1 MFRINKGLAIGKR
14 LVGCINERIECS
26 PVSLYYFRPLFFMK
40 NIIIIA
46 LLALVV
52 GYFGY
57 EKWQDSKN
65 ANNQGQ
71 AKLKNRK
78 TSEVIKTRDINFSV
92 TVAGEITPAE
102 KVSVRPEVHGK
113 IAELPVDISDTVAK
127 GELLFRLDDKDLR
140 IEIDTRKKQIDSANL
155 QLEQSQSEYERSK
168 KLFNDSLISE
178 EAYQNTRTRYEVAQ
192 ISRDRAQNDFDLS
205 QEYLPKTSVLAPF
218 DCTVLSRPVSIGQ
231 AVSGTGGQ
239 SSGTEVMEIAD
250 LKNLI
255 ILSHVNQADVSRMGK
270 NQQVK
275 IEIEAVA
282 DLIIDGIVE
291 RIAPQ
296 ATIRSGIKGFS
307 TRIRLLNADPSII
320 PGMTATINIPVANS
334 KDVVAAPLASIFTER
349 NDSEQRTETYAYV
362 KKEEKKPPYVKQM
375 VDVGVNDLDF
385 VEVLKGL
392 SVDDEVALEKPD
404 DELIGET
411 VTLTGETKAK
421 EEEKADP
428 MVAKYDTDGDGIL
441 SREEKTAA
449 FTKMSD
455 EERTKMMDKMRARFG
470 GRGPGGGSGKGRGS
484 GGGSKRRP

>member
-1 MFRINKGLAIGKR
+1 
-14 LVGCINERIECS
+14 
-26 PVSLYYFRPLFFMK
+26 MK

-46 LLALVV
+46 LVLVV
-52 GYFGY
+52 GFIGY
-57 EKWQDSKN
+57 QKWQESQN
-65 ANNQGQ
+65 AGNQGQ
-71 AKLKNRK
+71 DKLKNRK
-78 TSEVIKTRDINFSV
+78 TTEVIQARDINFSV
-92 TVAGEITPAE
+92 TVAGEISPAE

-113 IAELPVDISDTVAK
+113 IAELPVDISDRVAK
-127 GELLFRLDDKDLR
+127 GELLFRLDDKDLK
-140 IEIDTRKKQIDSANL
+140 IEIDTRRKQIDSANL
-155 QLEQSQSEYERSK
+155 QLEQSKSEYERSK
-168 KLFNDSLISE
+168 KLFNDGLISE
-178 EAYQNTRTRYEVAQ
+178 EAFQNIKTRYEVSQ
-192 ISRDRAQNDFDLS
+192 ITRARAQNDFDLS
-205 QEYLPKTSVLAPF
+205 QEKLSKTSILAPF

-250 LKNLI
+250 LNNLI
-255 ILSHVNQADVSRMGK
+255 ILAHVNQADVSRMGK
-270 NQQVK
+270 NQKVK

-282 DLIIDGIVE
+282 DLVVDGIVE

-307 TRIRLLNADPSII
+307 TRIKLMNTDPSII

-349 NDSEQRTETYAYV
+349 NEAEQRTETYAYV
-362 KKEEKKPPYVKQM
+362 KKEEKKYVKQM

-411 VTLTGETKAK
+411 VTLSGETKAK
-421 EEEKADP
+421 KEEKADP
-428 MVAKYDTDGDGIL
+428 MVAKYDTDGDGQL
-441 SREEKTAA
+441 SREERTAA
-449 FTKMSD
+449 FTKMSE
-455 EERTKMMDKMRARFG
+455 EERTKMMDKMRERFG
-470 GRGPGGGSGKGRGS
+470 ARGPGGKSGRGRGSGGGSRGS

>member
-1 MFRINKGLAIGKR
+1 
-14 LVGCINERIECS
+14 
-26 PVSLYYFRPLFFMK
+26 MK

-46 LLALVV
+46 LVLVV
-52 GYFGY
+52 GFIGY
-57 EKWQDSKN
+57 QKWQESQN
-65 ANNQGQ
+65 AGNQGQ
-71 AKLKNRK
+71 DKLKNRK
-78 TSEVIKTRDINFSV
+78 TTEVIQARDINFSV
-92 TVAGEITPAE
+92 TVAGEISPAE

-113 IAELPVDISDTVAK
+113 IAELPVDISDRVAK
-127 GELLFRLDDKDLR
+127 GELLFRLDDKDLK

-155 QLEQSQSEYERSK
+155 QLEQSKSEYERSK
-168 KLFNDSLISE
+168 KLFNDGLISE
-178 EAYQNTRTRYEVAQ
+178 EAFQNTNTRYEVAR
-192 ISRDRAQNDFDLS
+192 ITRARAQNDFDLS
-205 QEYLPKTSVLAPF
+205 QEKLSKTSILAPF

-250 LKNLI
+250 LNNLI
-255 ILSHVNQADVSRMGK
+255 ILAHVNQADVSRMGK
-270 NQQVK
+270 NQKVK

-282 DLIIDGIVE
+282 DLVVDGIVE

-307 TRIRLLNADPSII
+307 TRIKLMNTDPSII

-349 NDSEQRTETYAYV
+349 NEAEQRTETYAYV
-362 KKEEKKPPYVKQM
+362 KKEEKKYVKQM

-411 VTLTGETKAK
+411 VTLSGETKAK
-421 EEEKADP
+421 KEEKADP
-428 MVAKYDTDGDGIL
+428 MVAKYDTDGDGKL
-441 SREEKTAA
+441 SREELQAA
-449 FTKMSD
+449 STKMTD
-455 EERTKMMDKMRARFG
+455 EERTKMMDKMRERFG
-470 GRGPGGGSGKGRGS
+470 GRRPGGGSGKGRGS
-484 GGGSKRRP
+484 GGGSRGSGGGSKRRP

>member
-1 MFRINKGLAIGKR
+1 
-14 LVGCINERIECS
+14 
-26 PVSLYYFRPLFFMK
+26 MK
-40 NIIIIA
+40 NIIIIV
-46 LLALVV
+46 LVLVV
-52 GYFGY
+52 GFVGY
-57 EKWQDSKN
+57 QKWQDSQN
-65 ANNQGQ
+65 TSNQGQ
-71 AKLKNRK
+71 NKLENRK

-127 GELLFRLDDKDLR
+127 GELLFRLDDKDLK

-155 QLEQSQSEYERSK
+155 QLEQSKNEYERSQ
-168 KLFNDSLISE
+168 KLIKDGLISE
-178 EAYQNTRTRYEVAQ
+178 EAFQNIKTRYEVAR
-192 ISRDRAQNDFDLS
+192 ISRDRAQNDFDLA
-205 QEYLPKTSVLAPF
+205 QEKLSKTSILAPF

-307 TRIRLLNADPSII
+307 TRIKLLNADPDII

-334 KDVVAAPLASIFTER
+334 KGVVAAPLASIFTER

-392 SVDDEVALEKPD
+392 SVGDEVALEKPD
-404 DELIGET
+404 DDQIGET

-421 EEEKADP
+421 EEEKVDP
-428 MVAKYDTDGDGIL
+428 MVAKYDTDGDGQL
-441 SREEKTAA
+441 SREERTAA
-449 FTKMSD
+449 FTKMSE
-455 EERTKMMDKMRARFG
+455 EERTKMMDKMRERFG
-470 GRGPGGGSGKGRGS
+470 GRGPGGKSGRGRGS
-484 GGGSKRRP
+484 GGDSRKSGGGSNRRP

>member
-1 MFRINKGLAIGKR
+1 
-14 LVGCINERIECS
+14 
-26 PVSLYYFRPLFFMK
+26 MK
-40 NIIIIA
+40 NIIIIG
-46 LLALVV
+46 LLVLAV
-52 GYFGY
+52 GYIGY
-57 EKWQDSKN
+57 EKWQDGQN
-65 ANNQGQ
+65 ANNQSQ
-71 AKLKNRK
+71 AKFNKRK
-78 TSEVIKTRDINFSV
+78 TSAVIKTRDINFSV
-92 TVAGEITPAE
+92 TVAGEISPAE

-113 IAELPVDISDTVAK
+113 IAELPVDISDKVAK
-127 GELLFRLDDKDLR
+127 GELLFRLDDKDLK

-155 QLEQSQSEYERSK
+155 QLEQSKSEYERSQ
-168 KLFNDSLISE
+168 KLFDDSLISE
-178 EAYQNTRTRYEVAQ
+178 EAFQNTKTRYEVAQ

-205 QEYLPKTSVLAPF
+205 QEKLSKTSVLAPF

-270 NQQVK
+270 NQRVK

-307 TRIRLLNADPSII
+307 TRIRLVNADPSII

-349 NDSEQRTETYAYV
+349 NDVEQRTETYAYI
-362 KKEEKKPPYVKQM
+362 KKAENEFVKQM
-375 VDVGVNDLDF
+375 VEVGVNDLEF
-385 VEVLKGL
+385 VEVSKGL

-421 EEEKADP
+421 EEEKVDP
-428 MVAKYDTDGDGIL
+428 TVAKYDTDGDGEV
-441 SREEKTAA
+441 SRNEWRAA
-449 FTKMSD
+449 FSKMSD
-455 EERTKMMDKMRARFG
+455 EERTNMMNKMRERFG
-470 GRGPGGGSGKGRGS
+470 GGRRPSGSRGGPGGGRGS
-484 GGGSKRRP
+484 GSSRRPGGGSRN

>member
-1 MFRINKGLAIGKR
+1 
-14 LVGCINERIECS
+14 
-26 PVSLYYFRPLFFMK
+26 MK

-46 LLALVV
+46 LVLVV
-52 GYFGY
+52 GFIGY
-57 EKWQDSKN
+57 QKWQESQN
-65 ANNQGQ
+65 AGNQGQ
-71 AKLKNRK
+71 DKLKNRK
-78 TSEVIKTRDINFSV
+78 TTEVIQARDINFSV
-92 TVAGEITPAE
+92 TVAGEISPAE

-113 IAELPVDISDTVAK
+113 IAELPVDISDRVAK
-127 GELLFRLDDKDLR
+127 GELLFRLDDKDLK

-155 QLEQSQSEYERSK
+155 QLEQSKSEYERSK
-168 KLFNDSLISE
+168 KLFNDGLISE
-178 EAYQNTRTRYEVAQ
+178 EAFQNIKTRYEVSQ
-192 ISRDRAQNDFDLS
+192 ITRARAQNDFDLS
-205 QEYLPKTSVLAPF
+205 QEKLSKTSILAPF

-250 LKNLI
+250 LNNLI
-255 ILSHVNQADVSRMGK
+255 ILAHVNQADVSRMGK
-270 NQQVK
+270 NQKVK

-282 DLIIDGIVE
+282 DLVVDGIVE

-307 TRIRLLNADPSII
+307 TRIKLMNTDPSII

-349 NDSEQRTETYAYV
+349 NEAEQRTETYAYV
-362 KKEEKKPPYVKQM
+362 KKEEKKYVKQM

-411 VTLTGETKAK
+411 VTLSGETKAK

-428 MVAKYDTDGDGIL
+428 MVAKYDTDGDGKL
-441 SREEKTAA
+441 SREELQAA
-449 FTKMSD
+449 STKMTD
-455 EERTKMMDKMRARFG
+455 EERTKMMDKMRERFG
-470 GRGPGGGSGKGRGS
+470 GRRPGGGSGKGRGS
-484 GGGSKRRP
+484 SGGSRGSGGGSKRRP

>member
-1 MFRINKGLAIGKR
+1 
-14 LVGCINERIECS
+14 
-26 PVSLYYFRPLFFMK
+26 MK

-46 LLALVV
+46 LVLVV
-52 GYFGY
+52 GFIGY
-57 EKWQDSKN
+57 QKWQESQN
-65 ANNQGQ
+65 AGNQGQ
-71 AKLKNRK
+71 DKLKNRK
-78 TSEVIKTRDINFSV
+78 TTEVIQARDINFSV
-92 TVAGEITPAE
+92 TVAGEISPAE

-113 IAELPVDISDTVAK
+113 IAELPVDISDRVAK
-127 GELLFRLDDKDLR
+127 GELLFRLDDKDLK

-155 QLEQSQSEYERSK
+155 QLEQSKSEYERSK
-168 KLFNDSLISE
+168 KLFNDGLISE
-178 EAYQNTRTRYEVAQ
+178 EAFQNIKTRYEVSQ
-192 ISRDRAQNDFDLS
+192 ITRARAQNDFDLS
-205 QEYLPKTSVLAPF
+205 QEKLSKTSILAPF

-250 LKNLI
+250 LNNLI
-255 ILSHVNQADVSRMGK
+255 ILAHVNQADVSRMGK
-270 NQQVK
+270 NQKVK

-282 DLIIDGIVE
+282 DLVVDGIVE

-307 TRIRLLNADPSII
+307 TRIKLMNTDPSII

-349 NDSEQRTETYAYV
+349 NEAEQRTETYAYV
-362 KKEEKKPPYVKQM
+362 KKEEKKYVKQM

-411 VTLTGETKAK
+411 VTLSGETKAK
-421 EEEKADP
+421 EEEKAAP
-428 MVAKYDTDGDGIL
+428 LVAKYDTDGDGKL
-441 SREEKTAA
+441 SREELQAA
-449 FTKMSD
+449 STKMTD
-455 EERTKMMDKMRARFG
+455 EERTKMMDKMRERFG
-470 GRGPGGGSGKGRGS
+470 GRRPGGGSGKGRGS
-484 GGGSKRRP
+484 SGGSRGSGGGSKRRP

>member
-1 MFRINKGLAIGKR
+1 
-14 LVGCINERIECS
+14 
-26 PVSLYYFRPLFFMK
+26 MK

-46 LLALVV
+46 LVLVV
-52 GYFGY
+52 GFIGY
-57 EKWQDSKN
+57 QKWQESQN
-65 ANNQGQ
+65 AGNQGQ
-71 AKLKNRK
+71 DKLKNRK
-78 TSEVIKTRDINFSV
+78 TTEVIQARDINFSV
-92 TVAGEITPAE
+92 TVAGEISPAE

-113 IAELPVDISDTVAK
+113 IAELPVDISDRVAK
-127 GELLFRLDDKDLR
+127 GELLFRLDDKDLK
-140 IEIDTRKKQIDSANL
+140 IEIDTRRKQIDSANL
-155 QLEQSQSEYERSK
+155 QLEQSKSEYERSK
-168 KLFNDSLISE
+168 KLFNDGLISE
-178 EAYQNTRTRYEVAQ
+178 EAFQNIKTRYEVSQ
-192 ISRDRAQNDFDLS
+192 ITRARAQNDFDLS
-205 QEYLPKTSVLAPF
+205 QEKLSKTSILAPF

-250 LKNLI
+250 LNNLI
-255 ILSHVNQADVSRMGK
+255 ILAHVNQADVSRMGK
-270 NQQVK
+270 NQKVK

-282 DLIIDGIVE
+282 DLVVDGIVE

-307 TRIRLLNADPSII
+307 TRIKLMNTDPSII

-334 KDVVAAPLASIFTER
+334 KGVVAAPLASIFTER
-349 NDSEQRTETYAYV
+349 NEAEQRTETYAYV
-362 KKEEKKPPYVKQM
+362 KKEEKKYLKQM

-411 VTLTGETKAK
+411 VTLSGETKAK

-428 MVAKYDTDGDGIL
+428 MVAKYDTDGDGKL
-441 SREEKTAA
+441 SREELQAA
-449 FTKMSD
+449 STKMTD
-455 EERTKMMDKMRARFG
+455 EERTKMMDKMRERFG
-470 GRGPGGGSGKGRGS
+470 GRRPGGGSGRGRGSSGGSRGS

>member
-1 MFRINKGLAIGKR
+1 
-14 LVGCINERIECS
+14 
-26 PVSLYYFRPLFFMK
+26 MK
-40 NIIIIA
+40 NIIIIV
-46 LLALVV
+46 LVLVV
-52 GYFGY
+52 GFVGY
-57 EKWQDSKN
+57 QKWQDSQN
-65 ANNQGQ
+65 TSNQGQ
-71 AKLKNRK
+71 NKLENRK
-78 TSEVIKTRDINFSV
+78 TSEVVKTRDINFSV

-127 GELLFRLDDKDLR
+127 GELLFRLDDKDLK

-155 QLEQSQSEYERSK
+155 QLEQSKNEYERSQ
-168 KLFNDSLISE
+168 KLIKDGLISE
-178 EAYQNTRTRYEVAQ
+178 EAFQNIKTRYEVAR
-192 ISRDRAQNDFDLS
+192 ISRDRAQNDFDLA
-205 QEYLPKTSVLAPF
+205 QEKLSKTSILAPF

-307 TRIRLLNADPSII
+307 TRIRLLNADPDII

-334 KDVVAAPLASIFTER
+334 KGVVAAPLASIFTER

-362 KKEEKKPPYVKQM
+362 KKEEEKYVKQM

-392 SVDDEVALEKPD
+392 SVGDEVALEKPD
-404 DELIGET
+404 DDQIGET

-421 EEEKADP
+421 EEEKVAP
-428 MVAKYDTDGDGIL
+428 MVAKYDTDGDGQL
-441 SREEKTAA
+441 SREERTAA
-449 FTKMSD
+449 FTKMSE
-455 EERTKMMDKMRARFG
+455 EERTKMMDKMRERFG
-470 GRGPGGGSGKGRGS
+470 GRGPGGKSGRGRGS
-484 GGGSKRRP
+484 GGDSRKSGGGSNRRP

>member
-1 MFRINKGLAIGKR
+1 
-14 LVGCINERIECS
+14 
-26 PVSLYYFRPLFFMK
+26 MK

-46 LLALVV
+46 LVLVV
-52 GYFGY
+52 GFIGY
-57 EKWQDSKN
+57 QKWQESQN
-65 ANNQGQ
+65 AGNQGQ
-71 AKLKNRK
+71 DKLKNRK
-78 TSEVIKTRDINFSV
+78 TTEVIQARDINFSV
-92 TVAGEITPAE
+92 TVAGEISPAE

-113 IAELPVDISDTVAK
+113 IAELPVDISDRVAK
-127 GELLFRLDDKDLR
+127 GELLFRLDDKDLK

-155 QLEQSQSEYERSK
+155 QLEQSKSEYERSI
-168 KLFNDSLISE
+168 KLFNDGLISE
-178 EAYQNTRTRYEVAQ
+178 EAFQNIKTRYEVSQ
-192 ISRDRAQNDFDLS
+192 ITRARAQNDFDLS
-205 QEYLPKTSVLAPF
+205 QEKLSKTSILAPF

-250 LKNLI
+250 LNNLI
-255 ILSHVNQADVSRMGK
+255 ILAHVNQADVSRMGK
-270 NQQVK
+270 NQKVK

-282 DLIIDGIVE
+282 DLVVDGIVE

-307 TRIRLLNADPSII
+307 TRIKLMNTDPSII

-349 NDSEQRTETYAYV
+349 NEAEQRTETYAYV
-362 KKEEKKPPYVKQM
+362 KKEEKKYVKQM

-411 VTLTGETKAK
+411 VTLSGETKAK

-428 MVAKYDTDGDGIL
+428 MVAKYDTDGDGKL
-441 SREEKTAA
+441 SREELQAA
-449 FTKMSD
+449 ATKMTD
-455 EERTKMMDKMRARFG
+455 EERTKMMDKMRERFG
-470 GRGPGGGSGKGRGS
+470 GRRPGGGSGRGRGSSSGSRGS

>member
-1 MFRINKGLAIGKR
+1 
-14 LVGCINERIECS
+14 
-26 PVSLYYFRPLFFMK
+26 MK

-46 LLALVV
+46 LVLVV
-52 GYFGY
+52 GFIGY
-57 EKWQDSKN
+57 QKWQESQN
-65 ANNQGQ
+65 AGNQGQ
-71 AKLKNRK
+71 DKLKNRK
-78 TSEVIKTRDINFSV
+78 TTEVIQARDINFSV
-92 TVAGEITPAE
+92 TVAGEISPAE
-102 KVSVRPEVHGK
+102 KVSVRPEGHGK
-113 IAELPVDISDTVAK
+113 IAELPVDISDRVAK
-127 GELLFRLDDKDLR
+127 GELLFRLDDKDLK

-155 QLEQSQSEYERSK
+155 QLEQSKSEYERSK
-168 KLFNDSLISE
+168 KLFNDGLISE
-178 EAYQNTRTRYEVAQ
+178 EAFQNIKTRYEVSQ
-192 ISRDRAQNDFDLS
+192 ITRARAQNDFDLS
-205 QEYLPKTSVLAPF
+205 QEKLSKTSILAPF

-250 LKNLI
+250 LNNLI
-255 ILSHVNQADVSRMGK
+255 ILAHVNQADVSRMGK
-270 NQQVK
+270 NQKVK

-282 DLIIDGIVE
+282 DLVVDGIVE

-307 TRIRLLNADPSII
+307 TRIKLMNTDPSII

-349 NDSEQRTETYAYV
+349 NEAEQRTETYAYV
-362 KKEEKKPPYVKQM
+362 KKEEKKYVKQM

-411 VTLTGETKAK
+411 VTLSGETKAK

-428 MVAKYDTDGDGIL
+428 MVAKYDTDGDGKL
-441 SREEKTAA
+441 SREELQAA
-449 FTKMSD
+449 STKMTD
-455 EERTKMMDKMRARFG
+455 EERTKMMDKMRERFG
-470 GRGPGGGSGKGRGS
+470 GRRPGGGSGKGRGS
-484 GGGSKRRP
+484 SGGSRGSGGGSKRRP

>member
-1 MFRINKGLAIGKR
+1 
-14 LVGCINERIECS
+14 
-26 PVSLYYFRPLFFMK
+26 MK

-46 LLALVV
+46 LVLVV
-52 GYFGY
+52 GFIGY
-57 EKWQDSKN
+57 QKWQESQN
-65 ANNQGQ
+65 AGNQGQ
-71 AKLKNRK
+71 DKLKNRK
-78 TSEVIKTRDINFSV
+78 TTEVIQARDINFSV
-92 TVAGEITPAE
+92 TVAGEISPAE

-113 IAELPVDISDTVAK
+113 IAELPVDISDRVAK
-127 GELLFRLDDKDLR
+127 GELLFRLDDKDLK

-155 QLEQSQSEYERSK
+155 QLEQSKSEYERSK
-168 KLFNDSLISE
+168 KLFNDGLISE
-178 EAYQNTRTRYEVAQ
+178 EAFQNIKTRYEVSQ
-192 ISRDRAQNDFDLS
+192 ITRARAQNDFDLS
-205 QEYLPKTSVLAPF
+205 QEKLSKTSILAPF

-250 LKNLI
+250 LNNLI
-255 ILSHVNQADVSRMGK
+255 ILAHVNQADVSRMGK
-270 NQQVK
+270 NQKVK

-282 DLIIDGIVE
+282 DLVVDGIVE

-307 TRIRLLNADPSII
+307 TRIKLMNTDPSII

-349 NDSEQRTETYAYV
+349 NEAEQRTETYAYV
-362 KKEEKKPPYVKQM
+362 KKEEKKYVKQM

-411 VTLTGETKAK
+411 VTLSGETKAK
-421 EEEKADP
+421 KEEKADP
-428 MVAKYDTDGDGIL
+428 MVAKYDTDGDGKL
-441 SREEKTAA
+441 SREELQAA
-449 FTKMSD
+449 STKMTD
-455 EERTKMMDKMRARFG
+455 EERTKMMDKMRERFG
-470 GRGPGGGSGKGRGS
+470 GRRPGGGSGKGRGS
-484 GGGSKRRP
+484 SGGSRGSGGGSKRRP

>member
-1 MFRINKGLAIGKR
+1 
-14 LVGCINERIECS
+14 
-26 PVSLYYFRPLFFMK
+26 MK

-46 LLALVV
+46 LVLVV
-52 GYFGY
+52 GFIGY
-57 EKWQDSKN
+57 QKWQESQN
-65 ANNQGQ
+65 AGNQGQ
-71 AKLKNRK
+71 DKLKNRK
-78 TSEVIKTRDINFSV
+78 TTEVIQARDINFSV
-92 TVAGEITPAE
+92 TVAGEISPAE

-113 IAELPVDISDTVAK
+113 IAELPVDISDRVAK
-127 GELLFRLDDKDLR
+127 GELLFRLDDKDLK

-155 QLEQSQSEYERSK
+155 QLEQSKSEYERSK
-168 KLFNDSLISE
+168 KLFNDGLISE
-178 EAYQNTRTRYEVAQ
+178 EAFQNIKTRYEVSQ
-192 ISRDRAQNDFDLS
+192 ITRARAQNDFDLS
-205 QEYLPKTSVLAPF
+205 QEKLSKTSILAPF

-250 LKNLI
+250 LNNLI
-255 ILSHVNQADVSRMGK
+255 ILAHVNQADVSRMGK
-270 NQQVK
+270 NQKVK

-282 DLIIDGIVE
+282 DLVVDGIVE

-307 TRIRLLNADPSII
+307 TRIKLMNTDPSII

-349 NDSEQRTETYAYV
+349 NEAEQRTETYAYV
-362 KKEEKKPPYVKQM
+362 KKEEKKYVKQM

-411 VTLTGETKAK
+411 VTLSGETKAK

-428 MVAKYDTDGDGIL
+428 MVAKYDTDGDGKL
-441 SREEKTAA
+441 SREELQAA
-449 FTKMSD
+449 STKMTD
-455 EERTKMMDKMRARFG
+455 EERTKMMDKMRERFG
-470 GRGPGGGSGKGRGS
+470 GRRPGGGSGRGRGSSGGSRGS

>member
-1 MFRINKGLAIGKR
+1 
-14 LVGCINERIECS
+14 
-26 PVSLYYFRPLFFMK
+26 MK
-40 NIIIIA
+40 NIIIIV
-46 LLALVV
+46 LVLVV
-52 GYFGY
+52 GFVGY
-57 EKWQDSKN
+57 QKWQDSQN
-65 ANNQGQ
+65 TSNQGQ
-71 AKLKNRK
+71 NKLENRK
-78 TSEVIKTRDINFSV
+78 TSEVVKTRDINFSV

-127 GELLFRLDDKDLR
+127 GELLFRLDDKDLK

-155 QLEQSQSEYERSK
+155 QLEQSKNEYERSQ
-168 KLFNDSLISE
+168 KLFNDGLISE
-178 EAYQNTRTRYEVAQ
+178 EAFQNIKTRYEVAR
-192 ISRDRAQNDFDLS
+192 ISRDRAQNDFDLA
-205 QEYLPKTSVLAPF
+205 QEKLSKTSILAPF

-255 ILSHVNQADVSRMGK
+255 ILAHVNQADVSRMGK

-307 TRIRLLNADPSII
+307 TRIKLLNTDPSII

-334 KDVVAAPLASIFTER
+334 TDVVAAPLASIFTER

-392 SVDDEVALEKPD
+392 SVGDEVALEKPD
-404 DELIGET
+404 DDQIGET

-421 EEEKADP
+421 EEEKVDP
-428 MVAKYDTDGDGIL
+428 MVAKYDTDGDGQL
-441 SREEKTAA
+441 SREERTAA
-449 FTKMSD
+449 FTKMSE
-455 EERTKMMDKMRARFG
+455 EERTKMMDKMRERFG
-470 GRGPGGGSGKGRGS
+470 GRGSGGKSGRGRGS
-484 GGGSKRRP
+484 GGDSRKSGGGSNRRP

>member
-1 MFRINKGLAIGKR
+1 
-14 LVGCINERIECS
+14 
-26 PVSLYYFRPLFFMK
+26 MK

-46 LLALVV
+46 LVLVV
-52 GYFGY
+52 GFIGY
-57 EKWQDSKN
+57 QKWQESQN
-65 ANNQGQ
+65 AGNQGQ
-71 AKLKNRK
+71 DKLKNRK
-78 TSEVIKTRDINFSV
+78 TTEVIQARDINFSV
-92 TVAGEITPAE
+92 TVAGEISPAE

-113 IAELPVDISDTVAK
+113 IAELPVDISDRVAK
-127 GELLFRLDDKDLR
+127 GELLFRLDDKDLK

-155 QLEQSQSEYERSK
+155 QLEQSKSEYERSI
-168 KLFNDSLISE
+168 KLFNDGLISE
-178 EAYQNTRTRYEVAQ
+178 EAFQNIKTRYEVSQ
-192 ISRDRAQNDFDLS
+192 ITRARAQNDFDLS
-205 QEYLPKTSVLAPF
+205 QEKLSKTSILAPF

-250 LKNLI
+250 LNNLI
-255 ILSHVNQADVSRMGK
+255 ILAHVNQADVSRMGK
-270 NQQVK
+270 NQKVK

-282 DLIIDGIVE
+282 DLVVDGIVE

-307 TRIRLLNADPSII
+307 TRIKLMNTDPSII

-349 NDSEQRTETYAYV
+349 NEAEQRTETYAYV
-362 KKEEKKPPYVKQM
+362 KKEEKKYVKQM

-411 VTLTGETKAK
+411 VTLSGETKAK

-428 MVAKYDTDGDGIL
+428 MVAKYDTDGDGKL
-441 SREEKTAA
+441 SREELQAA
-449 FTKMSD
+449 STKMTD
-455 EERTKMMDKMRARFG
+455 EERTKMMDKMRERFG
-470 GRGPGGGSGKGRGS
+470 GRRPGGGSGKGRGS
-484 GGGSKRRP
+484 SSGSRGSGGGSKRRP

>member
-1 MFRINKGLAIGKR
+1 
-14 LVGCINERIECS
+14 
-26 PVSLYYFRPLFFMK
+26 MK

-46 LLALVV
+46 LVLVV
-52 GYFGY
+52 GFIGY
-57 EKWQDSKN
+57 QKWQESQN
-65 ANNQGQ
+65 AGNQGQ
-71 AKLKNRK
+71 DKLKNRK
-78 TSEVIKTRDINFSV
+78 TTEVIQARDINFSV
-92 TVAGEITPAE
+92 TVAGEISPAE

-113 IAELPVDISDTVAK
+113 IAELPVDISDRVAK
-127 GELLFRLDDKDLR
+127 GELLFRLDDKDLK

-155 QLEQSQSEYERSK
+155 QLEQSKSEYERSI
-168 KLFNDSLISE
+168 KLFNDGLISE
-178 EAYQNTRTRYEVAQ
+178 EAFQNIKTRYEVSQ
-192 ISRDRAQNDFDLS
+192 ITRARAQNDFDLS
-205 QEYLPKTSVLAPF
+205 QEKLSKTSILAPF

-250 LKNLI
+250 LNNLI
-255 ILSHVNQADVSRMGK
+255 ILAHVNQADVSRMGK
-270 NQQVK
+270 NQKVK

-282 DLIIDGIVE
+282 DLVVDGIVE

-307 TRIRLLNADPSII
+307 TRIKLMNTDPSII

-349 NDSEQRTETYAYV
+349 NEAEQRTETYAYV
-362 KKEEKKPPYVKQM
+362 KKEEKKYVKQM

-411 VTLTGETKAK
+411 VTLSGETKAK

-428 MVAKYDTDGDGIL
+428 MVAKYDTDGDGKL
-441 SREEKTAA
+441 SREELQAA
-449 FTKMSD
+449 ATKMTD
-455 EERTKMMDKMRARFG
+455 EERTKMMDKMRERFG
-470 GRGPGGGSGKGRGS
+470 GRRPGGGSGRGRGSGGGSRGS

>member
-1 MFRINKGLAIGKR
+1 
-14 LVGCINERIECS
+14 
-26 PVSLYYFRPLFFMK
+26 MK

-46 LLALVV
+46 LLALLV

-92 TVAGEITPAE
+92 TVAGEISPAE

-155 QLEQSQSEYERSK
+155 QLEQSKSEYERSK

-205 QEYLPKTSVLAPF
+205 QEKLSKTSVLAPF

-334 KDVVAAPLASIFTER
+334 MDVVAAPLASIFTER
-349 NDSEQRTETYAYV
+349 NDVEQRTETYAYV

-392 SVDDEVALEKPD
+392 SVGDEVALEKPD
-404 DELIGET
+404 DDQIGET

-421 EEEKADP
+421 EEEKVDP
-428 MVAKYDTDGDGIL
+428 MVAKYDTDGDGQL
-441 SREEKTAA
+441 SREERTAA
-449 FTKMSD
+449 FTKMSE
-455 EERTKMMDKMRARFG
+455 EERTKMMDKMRERFG
-470 GRGPGGGSGKGRGS
+470 ARGPGGKSGRGRGS
-484 GGGSKRRP
+484 GGDSRKSGGGSNRRP

>member
-1 MFRINKGLAIGKR
+1 
-14 LVGCINERIECS
+14 
-26 PVSLYYFRPLFFMK
+26 MK

-46 LLALVV
+46 LVLVV
-52 GYFGY
+52 GFIGY
-57 EKWQDSKN
+57 QKWQESQN
-65 ANNQGQ
+65 AGNQGQ
-71 AKLKNRK
+71 DKLKNRK
-78 TSEVIKTRDINFSV
+78 TTEVIQARDINFSV
-92 TVAGEITPAE
+92 TVAGEISPAE

-113 IAELPVDISDTVAK
+113 IAELPVDISDRVAK
-127 GELLFRLDDKDLR
+127 GELLFRLDDKDLK

-155 QLEQSQSEYERSK
+155 QLEQSKSEYERSI
-168 KLFNDSLISE
+168 KLFNDGLISE
-178 EAYQNTRTRYEVAQ
+178 EAFQNIKTRYEVSQ
-192 ISRDRAQNDFDLS
+192 ITRARAQNDFDLS
-205 QEYLPKTSVLAPF
+205 QEKLSKTSILAPF

-250 LKNLI
+250 LNNLI
-255 ILSHVNQADVSRMGK
+255 ILAHVNQADVSRMGK
-270 NQQVK
+270 NQKVK

-282 DLIIDGIVE
+282 DLVVDGIVE

-307 TRIRLLNADPSII
+307 TRIKLMNTDPSII

-349 NDSEQRTETYAYV
+349 NEAEQRTETYAYV
-362 KKEEKKPPYVKQM
+362 KKEEKKYLKQM

-411 VTLTGETKAK
+411 VTLSGETKAK

-428 MVAKYDTDGDGIL
+428 MVAKYDTDGDGKL
-441 SREEKTAA
+441 SREELQAA
-449 FTKMSD
+449 STKMTD
-455 EERTKMMDKMRARFG
+455 EERTKMMDKMRERFG
-470 GRGPGGGSGKGRGS
+470 GRRPGGGSGKGRGS
-484 GGGSKRRP
+484 SSGSRGSGGGSKRRP

>member
-1 MFRINKGLAIGKR
+1 
-14 LVGCINERIECS
+14 
-26 PVSLYYFRPLFFMK
+26 MK

-46 LLALVV
+46 LVLVV
-52 GYFGY
+52 GFIGY
-57 EKWQDSKN
+57 QKWQESQN
-65 ANNQGQ
+65 AGNQGQ
-71 AKLKNRK
+71 DKLKNRK
-78 TSEVIKTRDINFSV
+78 TTEVIQARDINFSV
-92 TVAGEITPAE
+92 TVAGEISPAE

-113 IAELPVDISDTVAK
+113 IAELPVDISDRVAK
-127 GELLFRLDDKDLR
+127 GELLFRLDDKDLK

-155 QLEQSQSEYERSK
+155 QLEQSKSEYERSK
-168 KLFNDSLISE
+168 KLFNDGLISE
-178 EAYQNTRTRYEVAQ
+178 EAFQNIKTRYEVSQ
-192 ISRDRAQNDFDLS
+192 ITRARAQNDFDLS
-205 QEYLPKTSVLAPF
+205 QEKLSKTSILAPF

-250 LKNLI
+250 LNNLI
-255 ILSHVNQADVSRMGK
+255 ILAHVNQADVSRMGK
-270 NQQVK
+270 NQKVK

-282 DLIIDGIVE
+282 DLVVDGIVE

-307 TRIRLLNADPSII
+307 TRIKLMNTDPSII

-349 NDSEQRTETYAYV
+349 NEAEQRTETYAYV
-362 KKEEKKPPYVKQM
+362 KKEEEKYVKQM

-411 VTLTGETKAK
+411 VTLSGETKAK

-428 MVAKYDTDGDGIL
+428 MVAKYDTDGDGKL
-441 SREEKTAA
+441 SREELQAA
-449 FTKMSD
+449 STKMTD
-455 EERTKMMDKMRARFG
+455 EERTKMMDKMRERFG
-470 GRGPGGGSGKGRGS
+470 GRRPGGGSGKGRGS
-484 GGGSKRRP
+484 SGGSRGSGGGSKRRP

>member
-1 MFRINKGLAIGKR
+1 
-14 LVGCINERIECS
+14 
-26 PVSLYYFRPLFFMK
+26 MK

-46 LLALVV
+46 LVLVV
-52 GYFGY
+52 GFIGY
-57 EKWQDSKN
+57 QKWQESQN
-65 ANNQGQ
+65 AGNQGQ
-71 AKLKNRK
+71 DKLKNRK
-78 TSEVIKTRDINFSV
+78 TTEVIQARDINFSV
-92 TVAGEITPAE
+92 TVAGEISPAE

-113 IAELPVDISDTVAK
+113 IAELPVDISDRVAK
-127 GELLFRLDDKDLR
+127 GELLFRLDDKDLK
-140 IEIDTRKKQIDSANL
+140 IEIDTRRKQIDSANL
-155 QLEQSQSEYERSK
+155 QLEQSKSEYERSK
-168 KLFNDSLISE
+168 KLFNDGLISE
-178 EAYQNTRTRYEVAQ
+178 EAFQNIKTRYEVSQ
-192 ISRDRAQNDFDLS
+192 ITRARAQNDFDLS
-205 QEYLPKTSVLAPF
+205 QEKLSKTSILAPF

-250 LKNLI
+250 LNNLI
-255 ILSHVNQADVSRMGK
+255 ILAHVNQADVSRMGK
-270 NQQVK
+270 NQKVK

-282 DLIIDGIVE
+282 DLVVDGIVE

-307 TRIRLLNADPSII
+307 TRIKLMNTDPSII

-349 NDSEQRTETYAYV
+349 NEAEQRTETYAYV
-362 KKEEKKPPYVKQM
+362 KKEEKKYVKQM

-411 VTLTGETKAK
+411 VTLSGETKAK

-428 MVAKYDTDGDGIL
+428 MVAKYDTDGDGKL
-441 SREEKTAA
+441 SREELQAA
-449 FTKMSD
+449 STKMTD
-455 EERTKMMDKMRARFG
+455 EERTKMMDKMRERFG
-470 GRGPGGGSGKGRGS
+470 GRRPGGGSGKGRGS
-484 GGGSKRRP
+484 SGGSRGSGGGSKRRP